1 MRDGGPQPQAART
14 STIAS
19 RHVGGSPGLVD
30 EDQAIGVKR
39 RLAADEDAPGLGYI
53 RAVLLGRV

>member
-1 MRDGGPQPQAART
+1 MRDAGPQPQTART

-19 RHVGGSPGLVD
+19 RHVGGGPGFVD
-30 EDQAIGVKR
+30 EEQVIGVER
-39 RLAADEDAPGLGYI
+39 WLAADEDAPGLDYI